1 MKDTIIVNTFCGV
14 CEHSCGMQ
22 LKAQGNDIV
31 EIRGLKDHPYSRGV
45 LCPKAYC
52 FSIMF
57 FSKL

>member
-1 MKDTIIVNTFCGV
+1 MKDARIVNTFCG
-14 CEHSCGMQ
+14 MQ
-22 LKAQGNDIV
+22 VKAQGNDIV
-31 EIRGLKDHPYSRGV
+31 EIRGLKDHPYSKGV